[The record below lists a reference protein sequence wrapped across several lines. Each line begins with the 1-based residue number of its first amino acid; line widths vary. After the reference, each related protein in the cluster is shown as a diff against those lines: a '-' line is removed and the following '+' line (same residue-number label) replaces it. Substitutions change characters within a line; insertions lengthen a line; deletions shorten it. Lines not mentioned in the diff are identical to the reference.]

1 MIYLYVYI
9 YIYILTNL
17 RSDVELSKM
26 FQAKPNQT
34 VLFLFPNLFK
44 KFSARIHL
52 CCLQQIPLN

>member
-1 MIYLYVYI
+1 MYI

-26 FQAKPNQT
+26 FQTKPNQT